1 MKSEGVNENSGIVL
15 GILQAIDG
23 EDKVTQRAVAS
34 ELGVALGLVNTYLR
48 RFVRKGLVKVQAAP
62 ARRYA
67 YYLTPKGFAEKSKL
81 TAQYFSHS
89 FAFFRTAKEDCRAI
103 LSQASDRHM
112 KRLAMVG
119 VSDLTEIML
128 LYAPSFDVQV
138 TAIHDERYPAAT
150 HLGVPVVTSLVQLS
164 GAKASDGLV
173 ITDLV
178 SPAASTRMAIA
189 AIGADKVLIPKLI
202 EVRARA
208 RAGRSNSR

>member
-1 MKSEGVNENSGIVL
+1 MKSEGVDEDTGIAL
-15 GILQAIDG
+15 GILQAIDS

-34 ELGVALGLVNTYLR
+34 ELGIALGLVNTYVR
-48 RFVRKGLVKVQAAP
+48 RFVRKGLVKVKAAP

-89 FAFFRTAKEDCRAI
+89 FAFFRTAKEDCRAV
-103 LSQASDRHM
+103 LSQASDRRM

-119 VSDLTEIML
+119 IGDLTEIML

-138 TAIHDERYPAAT
+138 IAVHDDSYAAAT
-150 HLGVPVVTSLVQLS
+150 YLSVPIITSLDQLS
-164 GAKASDGLV
+164 DANAFDGLV

-178 SPAASTRMAIA
+178 SPEASVKKAVAAV
-189 AIGADKVLIPKLI
+189 GVEKVLIPKLI
-202 EVRARA
+202 EVRTRTIAR
-208 RAGRSNSR
+208 RSSSK

>member
-1 MKSEGVNENSGIVL
+1 MKSEGVNEDSGIVL
-15 GILQAIDG
+15 GILQAIDS
-23 EDKVTQRAVAS
+23 EDKITQRAVAN
-34 ELGVALGLVNTYLR
+34 ELGIALGLVNTYLR

-103 LSQASDRHM
+103 LSQASERRM

-119 VSDLTEIML
+119 ISDLTEIML

-138 TAIHDERYPAAT
+138 TAVHHYGYAAT
-150 HLGVPVVTSLVQLS
+150 TYLGVPVVTALDQLS
-164 GAKASDGLV
+164 GEKASDGLV

-178 SPAASTRMAIA
+178 SPEAATKKAIA
-189 AIGADKVLIPKLI
+189 AVGVEKVLIPKLI
-202 EVRARA
+202 EVRARTRA
-208 RAGRSNSR
+208 RRSNSK

>member
-1 MKSEGVNENSGIVL
+1 MKSEGVNEDSGIVL
-15 GILQAIDG
+15 GILQAIDS
-23 EDKVTQRAVAS
+23 EDKVTQRAVAN
-34 ELGVALGLVNTYLR
+34 ELGIALGLVNTYLR
-48 RFVRKGLVKVQAAP
+48 RFVRKGLVKVKAAP

-67 YYLTPKGFAEKSKL
+67 YYLTPKGFSEKSKL

-103 LSQASDRHM
+103 LSDASDRRM

-119 VSDLTEIML
+119 ISDLTEIML

-138 TAIHDERYPAAT
+138 TAVHDESHAAAT
-150 HLGVPVVTSLVQLS
+150 YLGVPVVTSLDQLS

-178 SPAASTRMAIA
+178 NPEGSMKKAVAAV
-189 AIGADKVLIPKLI
+189 GVEKVLVPKLI
-202 EVRARA
+202 EVRTRTRA
-208 RAGRSNSR
+208 RRSSSK

>member
-1 MKSEGVNENSGIVL
+1 VNEDAGIVL
-15 GILQAIDG
+15 GILQAIDS
-23 EDKVTQRAVAS
+23 EDKVTQRGVAS
-34 ELGVALGLVNTYLR
+34 ELGIALGLVNTYLR
-48 RFVRKGLVKVQAAP
+48 RFVRKGLVKVHAAP

-103 LSQASDRHM
+103 LSQASDLRM

-128 LYAPSFDVQV
+128 LYAPSFDVQI
-138 TAIHDERYPAAT
+138 TAIHDERYQGAT
-150 HLGVPVVTSLVQLS
+150 YLGISVVASLDQLS
-164 GAKASDGLV
+164 GANASDGLI

-178 SPAASTRMAIA
+178 NPEAAAKKAIA
-189 AIGADKVLIPKLI
+189 AIGIDKVLIPKLI
-202 EVRARA
+202 EVRART
-208 RAGRSNSR
+208 RAGRSRSQ